1 MTSVKSAYI
10 FTDLEGVAGIDDWD
24 PRHSDY
30 AAQAKGVYER
40 AEMQRL
46 LTGEVNAAIEGLF
59 AAGVEEILVND
70 AHGAGRTILVE
81 ELISGVQ
88 LVRGRDR
95 PGWIIGISPRFDA
108 LVQVGMH
115 PMAGTPAGCLAHTM
129 SRGYIYRINGREFG
143 EMEQAALLAGELG
156 IPWIFTSG
164 DAHACREAEAWVPGM
179 VTAPVKTGLSATSAI
194 HLAPVDARA
203 LIRERVQE
211 AVARAGE
218 IAPLTIPDASS
229 CLDEASGVGPFV
241 MEIVREEPWPAQIRA
256 GAERVDAFTLRYTGA
271 SFWQVFH
278 HHFQGQPDFPVPQ

>member
-1 MTSVKSAYI
+1 MTSIKSAYI

-24 PRHSDY
+24 PRHNDD
-30 AAQAKGVYER
+30 ATQARGVYER

-59 AAGVEEILVND
+59 AAGVQEILVND

-88 LVRGRDR
+88 IVRGRDR

-108 LVQVGMH
+108 LLQVGMH

-164 DAHACREAEAWVPGM
+164 DAHACREAEEWVPGM
-179 VTAPVKTGLSATSAI
+179 VTAPVKTGLATTCAI

-211 AVARAGE
+211 AVARADE
-218 IAPLTIPDASS
+218 IAPLRLPDASS
-229 CLDEASGVGPFV
+229 GNVSSGEGPFV

-256 GAERVDAFTLRYTGA
+256 GAERVDAFTLRYAGDT
-271 SFWQVFH
+271 FWQVFH
-278 HHFQGQPDFPVPQ
+278 HHFYGNPDFPMPR